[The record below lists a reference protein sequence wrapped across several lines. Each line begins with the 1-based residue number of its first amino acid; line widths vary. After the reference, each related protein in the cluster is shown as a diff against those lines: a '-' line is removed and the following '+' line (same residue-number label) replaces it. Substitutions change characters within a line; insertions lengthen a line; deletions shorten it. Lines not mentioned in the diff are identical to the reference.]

1 MQNLSK
7 GRGLLRGQKQ
17 KKLAIKQI
25 ILDKTGGICAKCGR
39 PLPIEKTTIDH
50 LIPKYRG
57 GTDEISNLIPMC
69 KRCNK
74 QKGSRIV
81 DVEELSYLGKAAP

>member
-1 MQNLSK
+1 M
-7 GRGLLRGQKQ
+7 RTQ
-17 KKLAIKQI
+17 KKLTIKHI
-25 ILDKTGGICAKCGR
+25 ILEKTGGVCSKCGK
-39 PLPIEKTTIDH
+39 PLPLEKTTIDH

-57 GTDEISNLIPMC
+57 GTDELSNLIPMC

-81 DVEELSYLGKAAP
+81 VVEELRYLSKAAHEMLE

>member
-1 MQNLSK
+1 MRTL
-7 GRGLLRGQKQ
+7 KQ
-17 KKLAIKQI
+17 KKHTIKRI
-25 ILDKTGGICAKCGR
+25 ILEKTGGVCAKCGK
-39 PLPIEKTTIDH
+39 PLPLEKTTIDH

-57 GTDEISNLIPMC
+57 GTDDMSNLIPMC

-81 DVEELSYLGKAAP
+81 GVEELKYLK

>member
-1 MQNLSK
+1 M
-7 GRGLLRGQKQ
+7 RGQKQ
-17 KKLAIKQI
+17 RKFATKQI

-50 LIPKYRG
+50 FIPKYRG

-81 DVEELSYLGKAAP
+81 GMEELPYLLQRWEYTCTNS

>member
-1 MQNLSK
+1 MRTL
-7 GRGLLRGQKQ
+7 KQ
-17 KKLAIKQI
+17 KKLTIKHI
-25 ILDKTGGICAKCGR
+25 ILEKTGGVCAKCGK
-39 PLPIEKTTIDH
+39 PLPLEKTTIDH

-57 GTDEISNLIPMC
+57 GTDGMSNLIPMC

-81 DVEELSYLGKAAP
+81 GVEELKYLK

>member
-1 MQNLSK
+1 MEK
-7 GRGLLRGQKQ
+7 TYEGTEA
-17 KKLAIKQI
+17 KKAKH
-25 ILDKTGGICAKCGR
+25 KTHNPCKDGGVCAKCGKI
-39 PLPIEKTTIDH
+39 LLLEKTTIDH

-69 KRCNK
+69 KHCNK

-81 DVEELSYLGKAAP
+81 KRDEVPYLDPFYSIGR

>member
-1 MQNLSK
+1 M
-7 GRGLLRGQKQ
+7 RGQKQ
-17 KKLAIKQI
+17 RKFATKQI
-25 ILDKTGGICAKCGR
+25 ILDKTGGVCAKCGR

-81 DVEELSYLGKAAP
+81 EMEELTYLRR

>member
-1 MQNLSK
+1 MRRK
-7 GRGLLRGQKQ
+7 HMRGQKQ
-17 KKLAIKQI
+17 KKRNIKRI
-25 ILDKTGGICAKCGR
+25 IHAKTGGVCAKCGKI
-39 PLPIEKTTIDH
+39 LLLEKATIDH

-69 KRCNK
+69 KHCNK

-81 DVEELSYLGKAAP
+81 KRDEVPYLDPFYSIGR